1 MHRDLVARHSEPWRA
16 YHVLAHVEHCLDEL
30 DRVRELA
37 CDADAVE
44 AALWF
49 HDAVY
54 VPGRADNEARSA
66 RLARETL
73 AAGGADERRQDVVAR
88 LILATRH
95 GAPAEGADERLI
107 ADVDLAILGADPAR
121 FDAYERD
128 VRREYAAVPAPVFRA
143 RRAELLQGFLDRP
156 QIYGTEPLRKRYE
169 AAARR
174 NLARSIAALGG
185 ASTVRGD

>member
-16 YHVLAHVEHCLDEL
+16 YHMLAHVEHCLDEL
-30 DRVRELA
+30 ARVRDFA
-37 CDADAVE
+37 RDADSLE

-66 RLARETL
+66 DLAREIL
-73 AAGGADERRQDVVAR
+73 AAGGVDERRQAVIAR
-88 LILATRH
+88 LVLATGH
-95 GAPAEGADERLI
+95 AAAAEGGDERLI
-107 ADVDLAILGADPAR
+107 ADVDLSILGADPAR

-128 VRREYAAVPAPVFRA
+128 VRREYAAVPATIFRA

-156 QIYGTEPLRKRYE
+156 QIYGTEPLRERYE
-169 AAARR
+169 AVARR
-174 NLARSIAALGG
+174 NLARSIAVLRG
-185 ASTVRGD
+185 AGAVPAD